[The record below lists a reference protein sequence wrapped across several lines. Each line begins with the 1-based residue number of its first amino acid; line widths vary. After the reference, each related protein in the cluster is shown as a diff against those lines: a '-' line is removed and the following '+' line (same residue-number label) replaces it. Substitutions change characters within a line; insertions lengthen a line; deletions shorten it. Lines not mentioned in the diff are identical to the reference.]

1 MAEPNVIKY
10 TIPSAVQ
17 KLFRIFEQDEKK
29 KEKAVAAE
37 GSKIEIGD
45 TLSKMAFFYEKI
57 RNAIDYQEEHL
68 LRKNAVLR
76 ILKRRFVSGIDTNLI
91 AEPLIKELIQGGY
104 LPNNHLPESKI
115 QEVTVIINKYAAL
128 INQIYH
134 IHNRSDRRQIFKW
147 LISLCACEIEENL
160 GYNITNHALIDFMY
174 HLMDKRIV
182 IRGSKIK
189 PEVRNIQIYI
199 SILRTLMRYDTDML
213 SYHIFLYY
221 FPEWFH
227 LNHSSLEKIA
237 LHIYKIKFKVKL
249 QLENPLGER
258 LNRIMRKYMAIFT
271 IFKDLVK
278 KDPSTA
284 VHLVQDIEE
293 LQTAVKKACN
303 NKYQEIKAKL
313 KRTSVRSII
322 YIFLT
327 KMLIAL
333 ILEIPYEL
341 YIEQSQLNFLPL
353 GINIAFHPLLLF
365 IIALVIRVPS
375 EENTRKIFT
384 GIKNIVYD
392 YPEKNVQHY
401 IKPPAKRGW
410 FVTWLFR
417 FFYLLTYVVT
427 FGTIIFALYTLHFN
441 IISIMLFLL
450 FLSLVTFFGLK
461 VRQGANELLVMD
473 ERPGMISA
481 FLTFLLIPIIRAGRW
496 ISVKFSKINVFVF
509 FFDIFIE
516 APFKLLIDVFEDWST
531 YIKEKREEIYDKE

>member
-1 MAEPNVIKY
+1 MTEQKIIKY
-10 TIPSAVQ
+10 TVPSAVQ
-17 KLFRIFEQDEKK
+17 KLFRIFEQDGKK
-29 KEKAVAAE
+29 KEKAMAAD

-57 RNAIDYQEEHL
+57 RNAIDYKEEHL

-104 LPNNHLPESKI
+104 LPNNQLPESKI
-115 QEVTVIINKYAAL
+115 QEVTMIINKFATL
-128 INQIYH
+128 INKIYH
-134 IHNRSDRRQIFKW
+134 IHNRSDRKQIFQW

-160 GYNITNHALIDFMY
+160 GYNITDHALIDFMY

-182 IRGSKIK
+182 IRGARVK

-227 LNHSSLEKIA
+227 LNNASLEKIA
-237 LHIYKIKFKVKL
+237 LHIYKIQFKVKL
-249 QLENPLGER
+249 QLENRLGER
-258 LNRIMRKYMAIFT
+258 LNRIMRKYVAIFT
-271 IFKDLVK
+271 IFKDIVK
-278 KDPSTA
+278 KDPDA
-284 VHLVQDIEE
+284 AFKLVQNIDE
-293 LQTAVKKACN
+293 LQSAVKKACN

-341 YIEQSQLNFLPL
+341 YFIHGHINFLPL

-365 IIALVIRVPS
+365 VIALVIRVPD
-375 EENTRKIFT
+375 ENNTRKIFT

-392 YPEKNVQHY
+392 YPEKNVLHY

-410 FVTWLFR
+410 FVTWMFR
-417 FFYLLTYVVT
+417 FFYLLTYVIT
-427 FGTIIFALYTLHFN
+427 FGTIIFALDALHFN
-441 IISIMLFLL
+441 AVGMLLFLL

-461 VRQGANELLVMD
+461 VRQGANELLVLD
-473 ERPGMISA
+473 DRPGIVSS
-481 FLTFLLIPIIRAGRW
+481 FFTFLFIPIIRAGRW
-496 ISVKFSKINVFVF
+496 ISMKFSKINVFVF
-509 FFDIFIE
+509 FFDAFVE
-516 APFKLLIDVFEDWST
+516 APFKLIIDVFEDWST
-531 YIKEKREEIYDKE
+531 YIKEKREEIYD